1 MANLAFFLLPL
12 FVVDNLLG
20 RRIRHQGDEYQ
31 DLVKEAFA
39 SAGPARSADDE
50 PISAEAEALAHK
62 MMLDQ
67 YVEWPD
73 RPLPALDEK
82 SPREAARD
90 PALRETLEEI
100 LKSIE
105 YTEERRRRAGEPFFN
120 VANLRR
126 ELGLPPR

>member
-1 MANLAFFLLPL
+1 MEAGKALLRKI
-12 FVVDNLLG
+12 LG

-39 SAGPARSADDE
+39 SAEPARSADDE

-73 RPLPALDEK
+73 RPLPALDGK
-82 SPREAARD
+82 CPRD
-90 PALRETLEEI
+90 PALRETLEEV